1 MKITFMHFLL
11 IALLTPLGLSSS
23 GEDPWERKAASEWS
37 IKDCDRI
44 LETSPWVR
52 RDASLLP
59 QLPLKGQP
67 SGAIAPPAMSG
78 GEEGGSGRGSSFE
91 RNPGPPNFVYFRWQS
106 SLVLRQAMIRKLQ
119 LGPGISNEKARLLL
133 ESAAMEKAL
142 VISIG
147 AVNPQPLYRL
157 VRGNEHS
164 IQEQSYLIKKNKT
177 KIPVQRMVAMDP
189 AKGAMDLLMAFP
201 REIHGAPTL
210 SLEGQEVDFVFAIG
224 ELKSRQRFR
233 LDKMVVAGRMDI

>member
-1 MKITFMHFLL
+1 MKNTCMRFLL
-11 IALLTPLGLSSS
+11 IALLTPLGLSSA
-23 GEDPWERKAASEWS
+23 GEDPWERKALSEWN

-59 QLPLKGQP
+59 QLLLRGQP
-67 SGAIAPPAMSG
+67 SGAIVPPAMSA
-78 GEEGGSGRGSSFE
+78 GEEVGGTRSSSFE

-106 SLVLRQAMIRKLQ
+106 SLVLRQAMVRKLQ
-119 LGPGISNEKARLLL
+119 LGPGISDEKARLLL

-142 VISIG
+142 VISIS
-147 AVNPQPLYRL
+147 AVDPQPLFRL

-164 IQEQSYLIKKNKT
+164 IQEQSYLLKKNKT
-177 KIPVQRMVAMDP
+177 KVPVQRIVAMDP
-189 AKGAMDLLMAFP
+189 AKGAMDLLLVFP

-210 SLEGQEVDFVFAIG
+210 SLEDQEVDFVFAIG
-224 ELKSRQRFR
+224 EIKSRQRFR